1 MLSAHYFDGR
11 SARLHLAQL
20 CIADGV
26 IALQGDVDKTYRVT
40 ETRLAEPF
48 SQAPA
53 VLYFADGARC
63 EIAGPR
69 PDRLLEEAL
78 GYRRSCVVRWQH
90 RIRGALAALL
100 LLVALLVW
108 SVGWGI
114 PLLGARIADATPP
127 SVDQAFGERAL
138 AGLEKSG
145 IFRPSRLDWRQVAA
159 LAELLPEVAPA
170 DMRLRLLVRDSPYTG
185 PNVFALP
192 DGTIVVTD
200 LMARLVFGQATALND
215 YQRVALKGVL
225 AHEIAHIQL
234 RHTVREVASSSLTAA
249 LSSALLGDFSG
260 ASAIPATLA
269 NLNFSREMETEADEF
284 AIRLLREKGMS
295 TLPMADLLDWFQKR
309 QDEIEGEDDEG
320 LPGWFSGSGANFF
333 ETHPLTAERTGRLHA
348 AARQQERLTKIK
360 AP

>member
-1 MLSAHYFDGR
+1 MNAHYFDGR
-11 SARLHLAQL
+11 SARLYHTELRIGDGAIVL
-20 CIADGV
+20 CGA
-26 IALQGDVDKTYRVT
+26 VDKRYSVE

-48 SQAPA
+48 AHAPA

-63 EIAGPR
+63 EIQGLE

-78 GYRRSCVVRWQH
+78 GYRRSRVVRWQGQ
-90 RIRGALAALL
+90 IRATLAALV

-114 PLLGARIADATPP
+114 PLLGERIADATPP
-127 SVDQAFGERAL
+127 SVDQAFGEHML
-138 AGLEKSG
+138 AGLDESG

-159 LAELLPEVAPA
+159 LNELLPEVAPPG
-170 DMRLRLLVRDSPYTG
+170 MRLRLLVRDSPYTG

-200 LMARLVFGQATALND
+200 LMAQLVFGQATALND
-215 YQRVALKGVL
+215 YQRAALKGVL
-225 AHEIAHIQL
+225 AHEIAHIRM
-234 RHTVREVASSSLTAA
+234 RHTVREVAASSLTAA

-284 AIRLLREKGMS
+284 AIRQLRQKGIS
-295 TLPMADLLDWFQKR
+295 TLPMADLLDWFEKR
-309 QDEIEGEDDEG
+309 QEEIEAEDNAG
-320 LPGWFSGSGANFF
+320 LPGWLSSSGANFL
-333 ETHPLTAERTGRLHA
+333 ETHPLTAERTARLRA
-348 AARQQERLTKIK
+348 AAK
-360 AP
+360 